1 MNPTKI
7 IEPIV
12 KHLEDAWNEASGE
25 KFSQPFTS
33 ISDFVNIRG
42 MFLSKASREAVAE
55 GHQQI
60 FDTIYKG
67 SKVQYNLADAELL
80 NEQTILAHIK
90 TILNS
95 PQGPLLGTNSSII
108 TIVLIQENG
117 EWKIRAFHNTLIL

>member
-1 MNPTKI
+1 MNPTQI
-7 IEPIV
+7 VEPIV

-25 KFSQPFTS
+25 KFSEPFTS

-42 MFLSKASREAVAE
+42 MFLSKASRQDVAE
-55 GHQQI
+55 GHQHI

-67 SKVQYNLADAELL
+67 STVQYNLADAELI

-90 TILNS
+90 TVLNS
-95 PQGPLLGTNSSII
+95 PQGPLTGTNSSII
-108 TIVLIQENG
+108 TIVLIQENN